1 MGTRTRTGQDV
12 VVLGDQP
19 QGVIFLQSHY
29 INSYSTTQKIIALSS
44 AEAELYGM
52 IKGSAHALGMKSLVA
67 DFGIDTKINIHT
79 DASAARGIVN
89 RKGLGKLRHI
99 ETNQLWIQDKV
110 RDGTIKIFKCK
121 GTENPADS
129 LTKPVKNEDLTWHLK
144 LTGIQLQEGRSSI
157 APQLDS

>member
-1 MGTRTRTGQDV
+1 MSPYQEIKIR
-12 VVLGDQP
+12 
-19 QGVIFLQSHY
+19 GVIFLGSHY
-29 INSYSTTQKIIALSS
+29 IKSYSTTQKIIALSS

-52 IKGSAHALGMKSLVA
+52 IKGSAHSLGLKSLVA
-67 DFGIDTKINIHT
+67 DFGISTKIEIHT
-79 DASAARGIVN
+79 DASAAMGIAN

-110 RDGTIKIFKCK
+110 RDGTSRIHKCK

-129 LTKPVKNEDLTWHLK
+129 LTKPVKNEDLKWHLR
-144 LTGIQLQEGRSSI
+144 LTGIHLQEGRSSI